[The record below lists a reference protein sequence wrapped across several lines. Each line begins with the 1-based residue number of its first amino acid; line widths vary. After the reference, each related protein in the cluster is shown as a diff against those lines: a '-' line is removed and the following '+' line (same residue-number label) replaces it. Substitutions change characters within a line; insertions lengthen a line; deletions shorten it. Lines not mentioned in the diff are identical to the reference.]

1 MSISF
6 IFNALWGGVWN
17 PGIIISTSDIAF
29 FSYMALAA
37 CSFLSLLQL
46 SRSEYLKKIGM
57 WCGEGYNLKLLYAS
71 LILLLVKDIRLHLHK
86 SLPER
91 FVLAEWMILFF
102 ILLIL
107 VFILF
112 RKINRIDKSPMQEE
126 LKKHVLEI
134 KTFKSK
140 DLSTVAGHI
149 DEFVDRGDQARIM
162 VYLVYLARDMNMS
175 EEVAN
180 RTIVQPFLGY
190 DEIKTPFLCFK
201 REAEWI
207 DELNK
212 RKRREVLNQIITGIK
227 SYGGNRDEY

>member
-1 MSISF
+1 
-6 IFNALWGGVWN
+6 
-17 PGIIISTSDIAF
+17 
-29 FSYMALAA
+29 
-37 CSFLSLLQL
+37 
-46 SRSEYLKKIGM
+46 
-57 WCGEGYNLKLLYAS
+57 
-71 LILLLVKDIRLHLHK
+71 
-86 SLPER
+86 
-91 FVLAEWMILFF
+91 
-102 ILLIL
+102 
-107 VFILF
+107 
-112 RKINRIDKSPMQEE
+112 MQEE